1 MLLEKFVPQFYG
13 IQHAVCQYVD
23 NSNNVI
29 GTDNCTEAKNYLK
42 YYHILLQDSY
52 KANKLQMN
60 RTKMTFICTRKPRN
74 EQRKLEIELKGNKP
88 IKEVKAMKILGFWQ
102 NNKNS
107 LNTQLGKVLAIAAN
121 NLDELR
127 PLLKHLSMKNRREVI
142 NSKCTS
148 VITYGLE
155 LYFGQTLWTRNRL
168 TALIMRN
175 NRAIYQKDYYKVSNR
190 RICNEIGFDEPY
202 ILCKKA
208 AYRFIHKTIRSQKPP
223 QLYEML
229 KFNQNHR
236 ECSRIG
242 INDAP
247 SKK

>member
-1 MLLEKFVPQFYG
+1 M
-13 IQHAVCQYVD
+13 
-23 NSNNVI
+23 
-29 GTDNCTEAKNYLK
+29 
-42 YYHILLQDSY
+42 
-52 KANKLQMN
+52 MN
-60 RTKMTFICTRKPRN
+60 
-74 EQRKLEIELKGNKP
+74 Q
-88 IKEVKAMKILGFWQ
+88 
-102 NNKNS
+102 
-107 LNTQLGKVLAIAAN
+107 
-121 NLDELR
+121 
-127 PLLKHLSMKNRREVI
+127 REVI

-155 LYFGQTLWTRNRL
+155 LYFGQTLWTQNRS
-168 TALIMRN
+168 TALLMRN

-247 SKK
+247 SKKINKRNLMTQAINLFNRTNPDLKYLSVTCLKGTLKKLGDQILSTN